1 MRHAKPKSELKLSS
15 TIQLLSIAIALTNLS
30 VLHDNLEIYI
40 YIYMFVTEKK
50 KEIEAISK
58 FKS

>member
-40 YIYMFVTEKK
+40 YIYMIKFNKK
-50 KEIEAISK
+50 LITAVE
-58 FKS
+58 F

>member
-1 MRHAKPKSELKLSS
+1 MRHAKQKSELKLSS

-40 YIYMFVTEKK
+40 YIYMIKFNKK
-50 KEIEAISK
+50 LITAVE
-58 FKS
+58 F